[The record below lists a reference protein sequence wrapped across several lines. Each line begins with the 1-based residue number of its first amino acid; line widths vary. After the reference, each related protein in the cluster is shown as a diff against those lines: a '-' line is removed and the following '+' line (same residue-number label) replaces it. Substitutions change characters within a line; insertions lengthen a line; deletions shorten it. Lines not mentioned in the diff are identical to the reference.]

1 MRWYCCALFLL
12 VLLAVGRVIPAS
24 AGPDAAASGIW
35 AGKKNCQFLL
45 PPDWAGRET
54 TWFGSC
60 VQGKAH
66 GQGVLRA
73 SKGGADVL
81 LYMGSLDHGTLDV
94 GVIDCSGGYIAG
106 QFKGGRL
113 LPDLNR
119 NVIIEAFDKASAA
132 ALSYSRHF
140 AKMGNKAS
148 AAFYLKKSKMLEE
161 QMD

>member
-1 MRWYCCALFLL
+1 MRLFCYALFLL
-12 VLLAVGRVIPAS
+12 VLLAICSVIPAS
-24 AGPDAAASGIW
+24 AGPDAAASGSW
-35 AGKKNCQFLL
+35 AGKKDCQFLL

-81 LYMGSLDHGTLDV
+81 LYMGSLDHGALEV
-94 GVIDCSGGYIAG
+94 GVIDCSDGYIAG
-106 QFKGGRL
+106 QFNGGKL
-113 LPDLNR
+113 LPDLDR
-119 NVIIEAFDKASAA
+119 NVVIEAFNKASAA
-132 ALSYSRHF
+132 ALSNSRHF

-148 AAFYLKKSKMLEE
+148 AAFYVKKSKMLKE